1 MDLATRL
8 RQWQEHPP
16 EHWAQAVNRRL
27 AQVASAALVLAL
39 GYALA
44 QLTWAVIPGN
54 PASAPAPVITPAASE
69 APTGG
74 VGGGVDVRRIVE
86 AHLFGAASTVPVPMP
101 VAADVV
107 DAPDTSLS
115 LQLKGTVSDP
125 TDSRRGTAIIAD
137 GRGTERTYTVTD
149 AIDGG
154 GGAQLH
160 SIYSDRVIL
169 NRTGRLETLRLP
181 EEYASGGAIVG
192 QRPMPSAPPPQ
203 APNSLRTV
211 LSENASRIMDV
222 IRVAP
227 HVEQGQMIGFRI
239 NPGQVREQFDA
250 LGLQP
255 GDVITDINGTALTDS
270 TRGLQVFESLG
281 ESTMANVTIVRDG
294 VPAVLTIDTSQLDQL
309 AQDRQ

>member
-27 AQVASAALVLAL
+27 AQATSAGLVLAL

-44 QLTWAVIPGN
+44 QLTWTLIPGS
-54 PASAPAPVITPAASE
+54 PASAPAPVITPAAPE
-69 APTGG
+69 ASAAG
-74 VGGGVDVRRIVE
+74 VGGDIDVRRIVE
-86 AHLFGAASTVPVPMP
+86 ARLFGAAATAPIP
-101 VAADVV
+101 VAQDVV

-125 TDSRRGTAIIAD
+125 ADSRRGTAIIAD

-181 EEYASGGAIVG
+181 EEYGSGGVTVG
-192 QRPMPSAPPPQ
+192 QRPLPGAPPP

-281 ESTMANVTIVRDG
+281 ESTMANVTILRDG
-294 VPAVLTIDTSQLDQL
+294 APAVLTIDTSQLDQL